1 MKIAGAALQLESSHS
16 TQQNLEITES
26 LRVWAGDRRPDFE
39 GREPARVT
47 ARQQA
52 ARVQLSDAGKTAQS
66 SEADAISQGIE
77 AAENDP
83 RLRLIRAMIAI
94 LTGREVKVFDA
105 TELKSS
111 APPVDIQTP
120 AGPEKTPPTVPQS
133 AGYGIEYEHRE
144 SYTESEQTRLEANGV
159 IITADGRAL
168 NFSLSLSME
177 RSYHRESDTSIR
189 LGDARKKQ
197 DPLVLN
203 FNGSAAQLTNQRF
216 RFDLD
221 ADGKAEDI
229 NFVTGGSGFL
239 ALDRNGDNKINNGTE
254 LFGAHSGDGFAELA
268 ALDTDHNGWID
279 ENDTAYDQLRLWRK
293 DSNGKDALTTLREAD
308 VGAINLQ
315 HVETPFER
323 RDSTNAL
330 QGQIRTS
337 GIFLRDDG
345 KAGTIQQ
352 IDLTV

>member
-39 GREPARVT
+39 GREPARAT

-120 AGPEKTPPTVPQS
+120 TGPEKPRQQCHKV
-133 AGYGIEYEHRE
+133 R
-144 SYTESEQTRLEANGV
+144 
-159 IITADGRAL
+159 
-168 NFSLSLSME
+168 
-177 RSYHRESDTSIR
+177 
-189 LGDARKKQ
+189 
-197 DPLVLN
+197 
-203 FNGSAAQLTNQRF
+203 
-216 RFDLD
+216 
-221 ADGKAEDI
+221 
-229 NFVTGGSGFL
+229 
-239 ALDRNGDNKINNGTE
+239 
-254 LFGAHSGDGFAELA
+254 
-268 ALDTDHNGWID
+268 
-279 ENDTAYDQLRLWRK
+279 DTA
-293 DSNGKDALTTLREAD
+293 SNMSTASLTPK
-308 VGAINLQ
+308 VN
-315 HVETPFER
+315 R
-323 RDSTNAL
+323 RD
-330 QGQIRTS
+330 
-337 GIFLRDDG
+337 LRQTASSSRQT
-345 KAGTIQQ
+345 AGR
-352 IDLTV
+352 